1 MTRTMRV
8 LAVTFLVVGILFVGW
23 PDGTLHRLDQVGDW
37 FGGFT
42 SAPRSHEKL
51 WVALAFAYMMVITGL
66 AFVISTDVAR
76 HRPMLL
82 VLAGGKAASSLSAG
96 AFYLSDA
103 HVFAYLANFVVDA
116 SLVGVALGCWLLAGR
131 VVEARAPD

>member
-1 MTRTMRV
+1 VKRTMRA